1 MSASWVSV
9 WSSQLLKPPLRQL
22 PFLPLCFGGSTQG
35 RSGPR
40 HGPGLPHLGRLNF
53 TVLCSH
59 HSLLSSQLWEALT
72 YHDSASHHFLP
83 PFYPPQALL
92 SFLPGLVPRQPHPPS
107 ITIPVQTCS
116 AQGTDVA
123 FVARARASSS
133 QPSALLQYLWHRGP
147 FLPLF
152 KERVD
157 QESLGGSSSWTGD
170 AAVTQERAPRRAHR
184 GGRPG
189 AQQNWVQR
197 EELEQQGL
205 LLWPLSAQ
213 QHPQGTGMI
222 QNLLGK

>member
-1 MSASWVSV
+1 MGRAAGLEIPGVLAFWFLHFSWSFLQVRFYTVASAPCQIMCCPQSIA
-9 WSSQLLKPPLRQL
+9 
-22 PFLPLCFGGSTQG
+22 
-35 RSGPR
+35 SGD
-40 HGPGLPHLGRLNF
+40 
-53 TVLCSH
+53 
-59 HSLLSSQLWEALT
+59 SLLSS
-72 YHDSASHHFLP
+72 LP
-83 PFYPPQALL
+83 
-92 SFLPGLVPRQPHPPS
+92 SLVPRQPHPPS

-116 AQGTDVA
+116 GRGTDVA

-133 QPSALLQYLWHRGP
+133 QSSGLLQYLWHRGP

-152 KERVD
+152 KEQVG
-157 QESLGGSSSWTGD
+157 QESLGESSSRTGD
-170 AAVTQERAPRRAHR
+170 AAVTRERAPRGAHR